1 MCAETEARAAET
13 SMLSSG
19 DGHER
24 SVEATRKFP
33 ASFCNDCGG
42 DKPDIVPGASSCRD
56 YWIGLCFDVCLCM
69 FSFGAHDP
77 GTCVSASFVAAR

>member
-42 DKPDIVPGASSCRD
+42 DKPDIVPG
-56 YWIGLCFDVCLCM
+56 
-69 FSFGAHDP
+69 
-77 GTCVSASFVAAR
+77 VSAEGVPLRLPAVPGKS